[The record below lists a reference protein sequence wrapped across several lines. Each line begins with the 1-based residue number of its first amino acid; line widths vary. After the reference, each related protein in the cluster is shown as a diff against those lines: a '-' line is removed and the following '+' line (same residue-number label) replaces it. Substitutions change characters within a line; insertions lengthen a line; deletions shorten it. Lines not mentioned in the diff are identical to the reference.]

1 MESTL
6 AKQPELLVLA
16 MGENPYIMAA
26 CENLTLDTLCQF
38 VLNDGAKTLAVKVIA
53 EAKDY
58 NPDAKANALQKQ
70 NEQEMQKAPL

>member
-1 MESTL
+1 MTEHKL
-6 AKQPELLVLA
+6 RR
-16 MGENPYIMAA
+16 
-26 CENLTLDTLCQF
+26 F

-70 NEQEMQKAPL
+70 NEQEMQKQQEVPKAMM